1 MNPIECQNDTGPG
14 GEIGVAAAAF
24 CTSDA
29 AVERVAMLEAAVA
42 LVEMVP
48 TDALAAV
55 EIEAR
60 VAASNIAS
68 APSLD
73 SLVGDHS
80 AVEQLYY
87 PIGVR
92 RYVLLMSYHDQRI
105 ALGV

>member
-1 MNPIECQNDTGPG
+1 VNPIESQNDTGPG
-14 GEIGVAAAAF
+14 GGIGVAAAAL

-42 LVEMVP
+42 LVESVP
-48 TDALAAV
+48 ADALAAV

-60 VAASNIAS
+60 VATSSIVS

-80 AVEQLYY
+80 AVEQLYDSV
-87 PIGVR
+87 GVR

-105 ALGV
+105 AFGV